1 MSVDVASDRKIID
14 YGIEWLRSR
23 EVRELVD
30 RNTWD
35 TLVRDLLED
44 EDVRDRSRF
53 VYNLLWD
60 WLYEEFR
67 REERSLREV
76 IGPDFSDELVR
87 YAREVDLDEET
98 ARILFRNPAA
108 EAMFGDV
115 LYEGI
120 NEFLSR
126 VDIIG
131 AILDKIPLIGGI
143 KGKVQGNI
151 PDGISGLVEGRI
163 KQFLGN
169 FSGAACEKGMNVV
182 LSPDHRQ
189 EVRMVQAE
197 VLNHYLDRPICDF
210 LPEQERA
217 RQWRDALWEGVEMNL
232 DDFDEMIER
241 ARRFYEEVETV
252 SLEEC
257 IAGNPPESV
266 LNLLGSTLEEFLSE
280 NRAEEWLEN
289 RPEDSV

>member
-1 MSVDVASDRKIID
+1 MSVQTTENAELVE

-23 EVRELVD
+23 EVGELLD
-30 RNTWD
+30 RNEWT
-35 TLVRDLLED
+35 TVARGLIED
-44 EDVRDRSRF
+44 ESVRDRSRY
-53 VYNLLWD
+53 VYNILWD
-60 WLYEEFR
+60 WLYEELQA
-67 REERSLREV
+67 EERTLREV
-76 IGPDFSDELVR
+76 IGPELSDELVQ
-87 YAREVDLDEET
+87 YAREVELDEET

-143 KGKVQGNI
+143 KGKVQSNI
-151 PDGISGLVEGRI
+151 PDGIAGLVEGRI

-189 EVRMVQAE
+189 DVRMVQAE
-197 VLNHYLDRPICDF
+197 VVNHYLDRPVREF
-210 LPEQERA
+210 LPDEERA
-217 RQWRDALWEGVEMNL
+217 QRWRDALWAGIEMNL
-232 DDFDEMIER
+232 DDLEETLSR
-241 ARRFYEEVETV
+241 VKRFYDEIESVP
-252 SLEEC
+252 LERC
-257 IAGNPPESV
+257 IAGNPPGSV
-266 LNLLGSTLEEFLSE
+266 LELLGSTLGDFLSE
-280 NRAEEWLEN
+280 ERVHDWFEEKIGETA
-289 RPEDSV
+289 